1 MPFGD
6 SLLRCSSASRA
17 VNCVGEG
24 GEVVS
29 MGIKEERMKYVEGWE
44 GEVEVDVYFP
54 QP

>member
-1 MPFGD
+1 M
-6 SLLRCSSASRA
+6 
-17 VNCVGEG
+17 EG

-29 MGIKEERMKYVEGWE
+29 MGMKEERRKYVD